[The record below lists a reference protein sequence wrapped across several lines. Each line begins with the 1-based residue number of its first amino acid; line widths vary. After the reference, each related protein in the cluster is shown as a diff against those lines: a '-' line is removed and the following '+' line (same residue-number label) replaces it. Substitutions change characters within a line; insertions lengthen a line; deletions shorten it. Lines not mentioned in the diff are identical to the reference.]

1 MPVNPPARI
10 CFRCGAQLIAG
21 GLAYQVRVEMSAD
34 FDGYLDGDIYAN
46 SLAAM
51 QTALQAAATESEE
64 ELNDQVHRERKFL
77 FCHICAEQV
86 WNIVARPSVYGF
98 NG

>member
-1 MPVNPPARI
+1 MSINPNARI
-10 CFRCGAQLIAG
+10 CFRCGAEIIAG

-34 FDGYLDGDIYAN
+34 FDGYIDGDICAD
-46 SLAAM
+46 SFAAGHA
-51 QTALQAAATESEE
+51 ALQAAASQSEE
-64 ELNDQVHRERKFL
+64 ELSDQVHRERKFL

-86 WNIVARPSVYGF
+86 WNIVARPNVYGF